1 MTGLGPGLQSSAA
14 RGAPRVRVCVCARAR
29 ACVCVC
35 VCVCVYACV
44 GSFPWVP
51 RWHPSAAYLEYNR
64 GARRAR
70 RTGGEDDDE
79 ERLLARFGMSEY
91 YGSEGFDRPPSDV

>member
-1 MTGLGPGLQSSAA
+1 MCGAYNRSAA
-14 RGAPRVRVCVCARAR
+14 RGARHVCVFVFARAR
-29 ACVCVC
+29 ARVCVCVC
-35 VCVCVYACV
+35 VCVCACV

-51 RWHPSAAYLEYNR
+51 RWHPSAAYLEYHR
-64 GARRAR
+64 EAHDELDELE
-70 RTGGEDDDE
+70 EDDEE